1 MQTHLSCCAKDEAA
15 RMPRPASCAPYT
27 LHFAFQFILLMFLCC
42 CCSRRCCV
50 ALPCFVSK
58 DFALVCI
65 KISLCCLPPL
75 KTAMPE
81 CRCQKRGGK
90 RVWRAV
96 GSAFSPTQQASVS
109 RNSGFYI
116 NFPRFSRQSCICCNY
131 IVMLDP
137 AHCTGSINWAAGE
150 RGRGIS
156 LSKHACTRL
165 PNRRIT
171 TQK

>member
-15 RMPRPASCAPYT
+15 RMPRPASWALYT

-90 RVWRAV
+90 RGLA
-96 GSAFSPTQQASVS
+96 GSWLSIFANTASECFPQLRLLHKFSPVFQTK
-109 RNSGFYI
+109 
-116 NFPRFSRQSCICCNY
+116 
-131 IVMLDP
+131 L
-137 AHCTGSINWAAGE
+137 H
-150 RGRGIS
+150 
-156 LSKHACTRL
+156 LL
-165 PNRRIT
+165 
-171 TQK
+171 